1 MHPEQKAGRREKMIF
16 PKKILII
23 SLIVVIVAGGV
34 YFFIIR
40 DKSEAAGDESSDSA
54 AEGRPV
60 QEASLPV
67 KVDVA
72 RIGDLIITLKSP
84 GEAMTNMNIII
95 KAEATGM
102 IKNLNVEESKHVRRG
117 DLLVELD
124 DEEPRLALERQEA
137 ERLRVLSEY
146 LVEKRFADQGE
157 LNPTVDAEKVQK
169 ALDEYEIARTNF
181 RAGQISREEYE
192 KATREY
198 EMALIELGE
207 MKEEILAAT
216 KNLTQSEI
224 RVKEAQLTLEKTKIR
239 APFSGIVFDIQV
251 SPQEHVTAGTELFT
265 LVNINRIHVQA
276 RVLESEIGKMEV
288 GREADLKFSAYP
300 GKVFKGHVKA
310 ISPVIN
316 PEDRTCK
323 VTIEVANPE
332 EEIKPGMHTDVEIA
346 AEIYKD
352 RLLVP
357 QEAILVRMGGRK
369 LIFVVEEGLAK
380 WRYVDVGLENEEFV
394 EILDGVKAGEVVC
407 VDGHLTLAHDAR
419 VRIER

>member
-1 MHPEQKAGRREKMIF
+1 MIF

-23 SLIVVIVAGGV
+23 SLIVIIVVAGV

-40 DKSEAAGDESSDSA
+40 GKSDATGDESSDSA
-54 AEGRPV
+54 AEGRTV

-84 GEAMTNMNIII
+84 GEAMTDRNIIM
-95 KAEATGM
+95 KAEVPGM
-102 IKNLNVEESKHVRRG
+102 IKSLNVEESKHVKAG

-124 DEEPRLALERQEA
+124 DEEARLNLEKQEA
-137 ERLRVLSEY
+137 ARLRVLSEY

-157 LNPTVDAEKVQK
+157 LDPTVDAEKVQK
-169 ALDEYEIARTNF
+169 AIDEYEAARKQY
-181 RAGQISREEYE
+181 RAGQISRTEYE
-192 KATREY
+192 KASREY
-198 EMALIELGE
+198 EVALIESGE

-216 KNLTQSEI
+216 KNLTQNEI
-224 RVKEAQLTLEKTKIR
+224 AVREAQLALEKTKIR

-251 SPQEHVTAGTELFT
+251 SPQEHVTTGTELFT
-265 LVNINRIHVQA
+265 LVNIDRIHVQA
-276 RVLESEIGKMEV
+276 RVLESEIGKMQV
-288 GREADLKFSAYP
+288 GREVDLKFSAYP
-300 GKVFKGHVKA
+300 GKVFKGKVKA

-332 EEIKPGMHTDVEIA
+332 EEIKPGMHADVEIA

-352 RLLVP
+352 RLLIP
-357 QEAILVRMGGRK
+357 QPAVLVRTGGRK
-369 LIFVVEEGLAK
+369 LAFVVEENIAK
-380 WRYVDVGLENEEFV
+380 WRYIEVGLENEDFI
-394 EILDGVKAGEVVC
+394 EILDGVKEGEVVC
-407 VDGHLTLAHDAR
+407 VDGHFTLAHDAR
-419 VRIER
+419 VRIEK